1 VLSGRNLQAAL
12 GAVWRNDG
20 ALGVDGQTV
29 QQFGEQLE
37 SELARLRDEPKT
49 QRYRRPLA
57 RRFWIPRAGTSEGR
71 PLGIPVVRDR
81 TAEAALRQVP
91 EALFEHDFAPSSY
104 GFGCGRGGGEAVVRV
119 EEHLSQGPLGG
130 VEAEFKSSLDTLPHD
145 RRMAWVGER
154 MEAAGF

>member
-1 VLSGRNLQAAL
+1 VLSERNLQAAFW
-12 GAVWRNDG
+12 AVWCNDG
-20 ALGVDGQTV
+20 APGVDGQTV
-29 QQFGEQLE
+29 QQFGEP
-37 SELARLRDEPKT
+37 SEWALARLRDALKT

-81 TAEAALRQVP
+81 TAEAALRHVLEP
-91 EALFEHDFAPSSY
+91 IFEHDFAPSSY
-104 GFGCGRGGGEAVVRV
+104 GFRPGRGCREAVVRV

-145 RRMAWVGER
+145 RRMA
-154 MEAAGF
+154 